1 MIESK
6 PKLRTF
12 IRYAKVELIPPNPTE
27 IPQVVQG
34 FRNVIRSG
42 LTMKWRQL
50 SVREAW
56 LNYLV
61 SLEVIC
67 WFFVGE
73 VIGKRHIIGYDV

>member
-1 MIESK
+1 MIGSK

-12 IRYAKVELIPPNPTE
+12 VRYAKVELIPPNPTE
-27 IPQVVQG
+27 IPQVIQG

-42 LTMKWRQL
+42 LTMKWKNL

-61 SLEVIC
+61 TLEVIC

-73 VIGKRHIIGYDV
+73 VIGKRHIVGYDV

>member
-1 MIESK
+1 
-6 PKLRTF
+6 LRTF

-27 IPQVVQG
+27 IPQIVQG

-56 LNYLV
+56 LNYLI
-61 SLEVIC
+61 SIEVVC

-73 VIGKRHIIGYDV
+73 IIGKRHIIGYDV

>member
-1 MIESK
+1 MIGSK